1 MNDYSLVFENVHL
14 TYDVEGENKKYELK
28 NFNLKIRQGE
38 KIAICGRTGS
48 GKSSLL
54 NIMFRLYEIEQGR
67 IFIKQKEIR
76 SISLRQLR
84 SQMSII
90 PQFGFLYNA
99 SLKDNLDPSN
109 DLTNESVQKIIQ
121 ESGLNIIKPKNK
133 EADEEAD

>member
-1 MNDYSLVFENVHL
+1 
-14 TYDVEGENKKYELK
+14 
-28 NFNLKIRQGE
+28 
-38 KIAICGRTGS
+38 
-48 GKSSLL
+48 
-54 NIMFRLYEIEQGR
+54 
-67 IFIKQKEIR
+67 
-76 SISLRQLR
+76 
-84 SQMSII
+84 MSII